1 MAVPPCARASRRRP
15 GTTAAEA
22 GLAPDLGEVD
32 DGDRGLLGHLTVVQ
46 LAEEVG
52 ELVDVPDL
60 RVVVLDLAR
69 RDLLQLL
76 HLDLVDDG
84 VEDLLAHAE
93 ALAHEHAHDLTLL
106 VLPALVAETDRR
118 RLAVVAQ
125 LVGDDRGVEVEGV
138 HAACIITRPAGVE
151 PGGSARRGCATVGPC
166 DGSRVRSTGWSSS
179 TPS

>member
-1 MAVPPCARASRRRP
+1 MRRP

-32 DGDRGLLGHLTVVQ
+32 DGDRGLLGHLAVVE

-76 HLDLVDDG
+76 HLDLVDDR

-93 ALAHEHAHDLTLL
+93 ALPHEHAHDLALL
-106 VLPALVAETDRR
+106 VLPAIVAEPDRR
-118 RLAVVAQ
+118 RLAMVAQ
-125 LVGDDRGVEVEGV
+125 LVGDDRGIEVEGV
-138 HAACIITRPAGVE
+138 HGGCIITRP
-151 PGGSARRGCATVGPC
+151 GGGHLPASGRGGCATVGPC
-166 DGSRVRSTGWSSS
+166 DGSRACSTGWSSS
-179 TPS
+179 TPC